1 MPSDDIIDDDAYN
14 YLETIKELPL
24 TRNEALY
31 LSDSITLLLEITPE
45 QGKVQVPARHLLP
58 QGSVTVSIELVQAIG
73 LAVLL
78 TTQDEWAVEEA
89 TIKTT
94 VADLF
99 ILRECCQSYI
109 KVNQEYVG
117 FNLLRK
123 IYALILEKDL
133 QERNFIE
140 DLTRDVDTSLIPHT
154 DTLQEIQDR
163 RNKYLK
169 NRKDND

>member
-1 MPSDDIIDDDAYN
+1 MTYDTSDD
-14 YLETIKELPL
+14 YLAEEKELSL

-31 LSDSITLLLEITPE
+31 LSDSITLLMEITPE
-45 QGKVQVPARHLLP
+45 HGKMQLPSRHLLP
-58 QGSVTVSIELVQAIG
+58 QGTVSVPIDLIQTLG
-73 LAVLL
+73 MAVLL
-78 TTQDEWAVEEA
+78 TTQDRWAVEEA
-89 TIKTT
+89 VIKIT

-99 ILRECCQSYI
+99 LLRECCQSYI

-140 DLTRDVDTSLIPHT
+140 DITRDVDTSLIPHT
-154 DTLQEIQDR
+154 DTLEEIKER
-163 RNKYLK
+163 HNKYLK
-169 NRKDND
+169 DRTDNG

>member
-1 MPSDDIIDDDAYN
+1 MTYDTSDD
-14 YLETIKELPL
+14 YLAEEKELPL

-31 LSDSITLLLEITPE
+31 LSDSITLLMEITPE
-45 QGKVQVPARHLLP
+45 HGKMQLPSRHLLP
-58 QGSVTVSIELVQAIG
+58 QGTVSVPIDLIQTLG
-73 LAVLL
+73 MAVLL
-78 TTQDEWAVEEA
+78 TTQDRWAVEEA
-89 TIKTT
+89 VIKIT

-99 ILRECCQSYI
+99 LLRECCQSYI

-140 DLTRDVDTSLIPHT
+140 DITRDVDTSLIPHT
-154 DTLQEIQDR
+154 DTLEEIKER
-163 RNKYLK
+163 HNKYLK
-169 NRKDND
+169 DRTDNV

>member
-1 MPSDDIIDDDAYN
+1 MTYDTSDD
-14 YLETIKELPL
+14 YLAEEKELSL

-31 LSDSITLLLEITPE
+31 LSDSITLLMEITPE
-45 QGKVQVPARHLLP
+45 HGKMQLPSRHLLP
-58 QGSVTVSIELVQAIG
+58 QGTVSVPIDLIQTLG
-73 LAVLL
+73 MAVLL
-78 TTQDEWAVEEA
+78 TTQDRWAVEEA
-89 TIKTT
+89 VIKIT

-99 ILRECCQSYI
+99 LLRECCQSYI

-140 DLTRDVDTSLIPHT
+140 DITRDVDTSLIPHT
-154 DTLQEIQDR
+154 DTLEEIKER
-163 RNKYLK
+163 HNKYLK
-169 NRKDND
+169 DRTDNV

>member
-1 MPSDDIIDDDAYN
+1 MPYDTSDE
-14 YLETIKELPL
+14 YLAEEKELSL

-31 LSDSITLLLEITPE
+31 LSDSITLLMEITPE
-45 QGKVQVPARHLLP
+45 QGKMQLPSRHLLP
-58 QGSVTVSIELVQAIG
+58 QGTVSVPIDLIQTLG
-73 LAVLL
+73 MAVLL
-78 TTQDEWAVEEA
+78 TTQDRWALEEA
-89 TIKTT
+89 TIRIT

-99 ILRECCQSYI
+99 LLRECCQSYI

-133 QERNFIE
+133 KERNFIE
-140 DLTRDVDTSLIPHT
+140 DITRDVDTSLIPHT
-154 DTLQEIQDR
+154 DTLEEIKE

-169 NRKDND
+169 DRTDND

>member
-1 MPSDDIIDDDAYN
+1 MTYDTSDD
-14 YLETIKELPL
+14 YLAEEKELSL

-31 LSDSITLLLEITPE
+31 LSDSITLLMEITPE
-45 QGKVQVPARHLLP
+45 HGKMQLPSRHLLP
-58 QGSVTVSIELVQAIG
+58 QGTVSVPIDLIQTLG
-73 LAVLL
+73 MAVLL
-78 TTQDEWAVEEA
+78 TTQDRWAVEEA
-89 TIKTT
+89 VIKIT

-99 ILRECCQSYI
+99 LLRECCQSYI

-140 DLTRDVDTSLIPHT
+140 DITRDVDTSLIPHT
-154 DTLQEIQDR
+154 DTLQEIKD
-163 RNKYLK
+163 KHKDYLRY
-169 NRKDND
+169 RKDNE

>member
-1 MPSDDIIDDDAYN
+1 MPYDTSDE
-14 YLETIKELPL
+14 YLAEEKELSL

-31 LSDSITLLLEITPE
+31 LSDSITLLMEITPE
-45 QGKVQVPARHLLP
+45 QGKMQLPSRHLLP
-58 QGSVTVSIELVQAIG
+58 QGTVSVPIDLIQTLG
-73 LAVLL
+73 MAVLL
-78 TTQDEWAVEEA
+78 TTQDRWAVEEPV
-89 TIKTT
+89 IKIT

-99 ILRECCQSYI
+99 LLRECCQSYI

-140 DLTRDVDTSLIPHT
+140 DITRDVDTSLIPHT
-154 DTLQEIQDR
+154 DTLQEIKD
-163 RNKYLK
+163 KHKDYLRY
-169 NRKDND
+169 RKDNE

>member
-1 MPSDDIIDDDAYN
+1 MPYDTSDE
-14 YLETIKELPL
+14 YLAEEKELSL

-31 LSDSITLLLEITPE
+31 LSDSITLLMEITPE
-45 QGKVQVPARHLLP
+45 QGKMQLPSRHLLP
-58 QGSVTVSIELVQAIG
+58 QGTVSVPIDLIQTLG
-73 LAVLL
+73 MAVLL
-78 TTQDEWAVEEA
+78 TTQDRWAVEEA
-89 TIKTT
+89 VIKIT

-99 ILRECCQSYI
+99 LLRECCQSYI

-140 DLTRDVDTSLIPHT
+140 DITRDVDTSLIPHT
-154 DTLQEIQDR
+154 DTLEEIKER
-163 RNKYLK
+163 HNKYLK
-169 NRKDND
+169 DRTDNG

>member
-1 MPSDDIIDDDAYN
+1 MTYDTSDD
-14 YLETIKELPL
+14 YLAEEKELPL

-31 LSDSITLLLEITPE
+31 LSDSITLLMEITPE
-45 QGKVQVPARHLLP
+45 HGKMQLPSRHLLP
-58 QGSVTVSIELVQAIG
+58 QGTVSVPIDLIQTLG
-73 LAVLL
+73 MAVLL
-78 TTQDEWAVEEA
+78 TTQDRWAVEEA
-89 TIKTT
+89 VIKIT

-99 ILRECCQSYI
+99 LLRECCQSYI

-140 DLTRDVDTSLIPHT
+140 DITRDVDTSLIPHT
-154 DTLQEIQDR
+154 DTLEEIKER
-163 RNKYLK
+163 HNKYLK
-169 NRKDND
+169 DRTDNG